1 MPLGAIKGSPWRD
14 LYVHMLHKSTMKMSR
29 KILLGGLAALILT
42 APLMADVTYTYTGND
57 FEVASGFPYSTS
69 DFVSGFFTV
78 SSALGDSRPDSAVTT
93 TSYSFTDGVQ
103 TFYSSSPPAEVTI
116 EVGTGL
122 TGSINVWDINLS
134 TGPPDDNY
142 VSTDSVSTDGGS
154 NGGAYAYNLGDP
166 GGWKQSGGG
175 GSTVPEPGYV
185 GLLGI
190 GLAAIVFVQRKLQRG
205 RA

>member
-1 MPLGAIKGSPWRD
+1 M
-14 LYVHMLHKSTMKMSR
+14 
-29 KILLGGLAALILT
+29 LLGGLAALMLT

-57 FEVASGFPYSTS
+57 FGFAIAPYTTS

-78 SSALGDSRPDSAVTT
+78 SSALGDSRPESAVTT

-103 TFYSSSPPAEVTI
+103 TFSSTSPPAEVTI

-122 TGSINVWDINLS
+122 TGSITSWDIDLS
-134 TGPPDDNY
+134 TGPPADNF
-142 VSTDSVSTDGGS
+142 VSTDSVSTDSGE
-154 NGGAYAYNLGDP
+154 NGVSFADNNGDP
-166 GGWKQSGGG
+166 GGWKQSGG

-185 GLLGI
+185 GFLGL
-190 GLAAIVFVQRKLQRG
+190 GLAAIVLVQRKYQRG